1 MTLEA
6 EQQHSKQQ
14 EDLLHEQQIAVS
26 PSAQPFGACSI
37 ETQIK
42 KLLTGDAFSHY
53 QHDLIQPPIKKKK
66 SMKVKKFKGCKIH

>member
-1 MTLEA
+1 MILEA

-53 QHDLIQPPIKKKK
+53 QHDLIYQKE
-66 SMKVKKFKGCKIH
+66 KINES